1 MKQKN
6 SDNGEKVALPISKK
20 KKNKKKQLETSHFD
34 ARIVLKYMFV
44 SNKVSSL
51 HRWSR

>member
-6 SDNGEKVALPISKK
+6 SDNGEKVALPISKQK
-20 KKNKKKQLETSHFD
+20 KKTRKTDGDLSID

-51 HRWSR
+51 HR